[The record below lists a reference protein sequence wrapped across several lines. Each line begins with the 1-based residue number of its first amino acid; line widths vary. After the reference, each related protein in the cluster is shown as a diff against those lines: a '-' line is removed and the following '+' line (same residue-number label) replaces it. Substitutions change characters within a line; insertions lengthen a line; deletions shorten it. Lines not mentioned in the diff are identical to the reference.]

1 LRLRHGPDISVLMVV
16 NVQLR
21 AGAWGMKKI
30 LAILAVFIGSAATGY
45 AADLPAKAAPS
56 GPTTFNWS
64 GCFVGIEG
72 GQSWGQS
79 EQVAASGAN
88 IGSTN
93 TGKFTHTGGLA
104 GGTGGCNLEVSNFV
118 FGMEDDFSWT
128 NQHGS
133 ASDLPP
139 FTTTA
144 TSETRERWLNTLRG
158 RVGYAFDRFMFYGT
172 AGFAF
177 AATDVLVSNSAFGT
191 VIDHQNRNGWVAGA
205 GGEWAAWSLPWA
217 DVTVK
222 VEYLHTDFGS
232 AQYFN
237 PSITLANNTIL
248 TRATHL
254 SDDLIRAG
262 VNLKFNLGG
271 SAAAAAPAPAPAAS
285 TK

>member
-30 LAILAVFIGSAATGY
+30 LAILAVFIGSATTGY

-88 IGSTN
+88 IGSTI
-93 TGKFTHTGGLA
+93 TGKFTLTGGLA
-104 GGTGGCNLEVSNFV
+104 GATGGCNLEVSNFV

-139 FTTTA
+139 FDTAA
-144 TSETRERWLNTLRG
+144 TSTTRERWLNTLRG

-172 AGFAF
+172 AGAAF
-177 AATDVLVSNSAFGT
+177 AATEVSISGPVFGNFT
-191 VIDHQNRNGWVAGA
+191 DRQNRTGWVAGA

-232 AQYFN
+232 ALYFSTPVTVAN
-237 PSITLANNTIL
+237 ITPA

-271 SAAAAAPAPAPAAS
+271 SPAAATPAPAPAAS